1 MTLQFL
7 FTTLLL
13 FLPALSPGCFSR
25 QKDLAL
31 TSSGEKAIGIRD
43 IAVLSPSR
51 ILVTDYTNKTLRLL
65 DSVNGGVVS
74 QVKLPGS
81 PCGVCLLE
89 DGRAVVALY
98 DMKQLQF
105 CRIVG
110 DSLSL
115 DESIQVNDSVWG
127 VSACGSSHL
136 LVSYCSPGGV
146 KKMTMDGRVIDEVDN
161 QKTGK
166 QLFQKPCN
174 IAMLNSGDVFVSDVG
189 TCTIIQMDRNLR
201 ITKTFTSPMIKK
213 PWGNVSVSTD
223 QLLVAGRDSDSIIV
237 LNPTS
242 GLVTPLLGKT
252 DGIQQPFAMAWCPAS
267 KKLFVGRDGTETTL
281 SVFTV

>member
-1 MTLQFL
+1 V
-7 FTTLLL
+7 
-13 FLPALSPGCFSR
+13 
-25 QKDLAL
+25 
-31 TSSGEKAIGIRD
+31 TSSAEKAFGIRD

-51 ILVTDYTNKTLRLL
+51 ILVTDYTNHTLRLL

-74 QVKLPGS
+74 QVKLPCD
-81 PCGVCLLE
+81 PCGICLLE

-115 DESIQVNDSVWG
+115 DESIQVTDCVWG

-136 LVSYCSPGGV
+136 LVSYRSPGGV

-166 QLFQKPCN
+166 QLFAYPDN
-174 IAMLNSGDVFVSDVG
+174 IAMSNSGDIFVSDSG
-189 TCTIIQMDRNLR
+189 TSTIIQMDRNLR
-201 ITKTFTSPMIKK
+201 IKQTFTSPMIQT
-213 PWGNVSVSTD
+213 PWGIVSVNTD
-223 QLLVAGRDSDSIIV
+223 QLLVADWKSDSIVV

-242 GLVTPLLGKT
+242 GTVTPLLGKT
-252 DGIQQPFAMAWCPAS
+252 DGIQQPWAMAWCPAS
-267 KKLFVGRDGTETTL
+267 KKLFVGRTGDQTTL
-281 SVFTV
+281 SVFTVKS